1 MGEAFTYFMV
11 ALAALFSVVNPLSA
25 MPVFLALTAN
35 LPEKRR
41 NFMAKKSAFLMIVIL
56 IGFLIMGTFIMG
68 FFGISLEGIRIA
80 GGIIVLR
87 SGYMLLN
94 TVEKP
99 NLTQESKDEGLL
111 KNDISLTP
119 LAIPLLAGPG
129 AMAVTIS
136 LSTNAGE
143 FYEYPLIALAI
154 IVVAGAVFLS
164 FRFSPKLLPFLG
176 SSGLEALTKIIG
188 FITMSIGVEFMLKGI
203 LPILKIANGE
213 M

>member
-1 MGEAFTYFMV
+1 M
-11 ALAALFSVVNPLSA
+11 
-25 MPVFLALTAN
+25 
-35 LPEKRR
+35 R
-41 NFMAKKSAFLMIVIL
+41 
-56 IGFLIMGTFIMG
+56 

-87 SGYMLLN
+87 SGYLLLN

-136 LSTNAGE
+136 LSSNAEE
-143 FYEYPLIALAI
+143 FYKYPLIALAI
-154 IVVAGAVFLS
+154 IIVAGTVFLS

-188 FITMSIGVEFMLKGI
+188 FITMSIGVEFMLMGI